1 MCRRQCGLLRG
12 LNLRPWLGQSLFR
25 HEMKWDKVEKQ
36 SDARINN
43 TQVQMC
49 AAVTVP
55 FLTGKSAKVISTRIM
70 IMPQEQVE
78 GIREYLLSHST
89 NPRTHWRV
97 VPLQD
102 GVDRTQITKKK
113 HPVWTAEINRNWHT
127 LRSSGRVKMSG
138 PQKIDSAA
146 AE

>member
-1 MCRRQCGLLRG
+1 
-12 LNLRPWLGQSLFR
+12 
-25 HEMKWDKVEKQ
+25 MKWDKVEKQ

-78 GIREYLLSHST
+78 GIRENLLSHST

-113 HPVWTAEINRNWHT
+113 HPV
-127 LRSSGRVKMSG
+127 
-138 PQKIDSAA
+138 
-146 AE
+146 